1 MEKDVAFGPKNMGLP
16 KEEIARRVKE
26 ALQFTGIGEE
36 LAESS
41 PFDLSGGQKRR
52 VAIAGVIAMQPEV
65 LVLDEPAAGLDPRG
79 REEIFSNVQAYQR
92 TTGKTVVIV
101 SHSMEDMA
109 RYAEDLIVMNEG
121 KPVLSGSCKEVF
133 AHRAELEKTG
143 LAVPQITTLMERLR
157 ELGMPVSSEIYTVE
171 EAKNALLPLLEGGRS
186 MLKDIT
192 LGQFFP
198 GKSLLHRLDPRTKI
212 LCTILL
218 VVIVFLAKSMLAYGV
233 LLLLTGILMALSR
246 IPLRTLLKSV
256 KPLIIVILLTSLLNM
271 FFTSGE
277 NVLVDVRFWFFHI
290 VIRAEGVV
298 SALKMALRIIL
309 LVLDTS
315 VVLTYTT
322 SPIDLTDG
330 IERLLSPLA
339 KLKVPVH
346 TFAMMMSL
354 ALRFIPTLVEET
366 EKIIAAQ
373 KSRGAD
379 FTSGNSCSDG

>member
-171 EAKNALLPLLEGGRS
+171 EAKNALLPLLEGG
-186 MLKDIT
+186 K
-192 LGQFFP
+192 
-198 GKSLLHRLDPRTKI
+198 KH
-212 LCTILL
+212 
-218 VVIVFLAKSMLAYGV
+218 A
-233 LLLLTGILMALSR
+233 
-246 IPLRTLLKSV
+246 
-256 KPLIIVILLTSLLNM
+256 
-271 FFTSGE
+271 
-277 NVLVDVRFWFFHI
+277 
-290 VIRAEGVV
+290 
-298 SALKMALRIIL
+298 
-309 LVLDTS
+309 
-315 VVLTYTT
+315 
-322 SPIDLTDG
+322 
-330 IERLLSPLA
+330 
-339 KLKVPVH
+339 
-346 TFAMMMSL
+346 
-354 ALRFIPTLVEET
+354 
-366 EKIIAAQ
+366 
-373 KSRGAD
+373 
-379 FTSGNSCSDG
+379 